1 MDVEATLD
9 RALQLGEEGEW
20 AEMAQLLENAL
31 EDERFAVPAAGVD
44 RRPAIVLEQPLSKPV
59 VIRYTPSG
67 GLRVRRA
74 AVR

>member
-31 EDERFAVPAAGVD
+31 EDDTGNPYLMNLLF
-44 RRPAIVLEQPLSKPV
+44 
-59 VIRYTPSG
+59 
-67 GLRVRRA
+67 GLTFKMFIYLIFI
-74 AVR
+74 